1 MQQQNRPASKVDIFL
16 ALLEWGLLL
25 AGTAALAITETYEWY
40 VNLGLAL
47 LVIAFAMRILR
58 TRQVLP
64 RTGLEIPWLIGL
76 LSAGYAA
83 WMAYDQPT
91 AFLQFSR
98 LLAACILYY
107 AVVAAIPGSQRWL
120 AFGLLLAAAGLAVY
134 WPLQVALSGATG
146 RILQSLTGP
155 SIHPNV
161 AAGSLVVAVPFGAAL
176 IFQAFSSREYGQ
188 KPRPILGVLSAL
200 LTAIVLG
207 GLALTGSRGAWAA
220 LAGVSLLAITI
231 WLQRRY
237 ITHPRARLAFWL
249 GLTVGA
255 LLLGVAVAASG
266 NFERLLGQVPDPTGT
281 LQSRAT
287 FWKQGLELVRDYPF
301 TGSGLMT
308 FWMVHGSYALQVYF
322 PFVAHIHNSFL
333 EVWIEQGVLG
343 ALALLL
349 AGVVLLR
356 WTWRAICS
364 PKTRLWGWAG
374 LAAVGI
380 AFLHGLVDVV
390 FYVTRTLPL
399 IGFVLGFAWF
409 ASAHPES
416 VATAERLPGNNI
428 PRSYQNR
435 KRLGYWASGLAIALS
450 LLVVAA
456 ILTAIF
462 WQPLQSQ
469 FYANQGALLQTR
481 LELSTYDSA
490 IKDQQTIHDV
500 RQKIDLRSAENA
512 FEHALDLD
520 SNNRTALQ
528 RLAQIA
534 FSRGE
539 FERSLELTRR
549 LWAAGYRDDV
559 TRLLH
564 GDALTANGFLEEAAS
579 ILQGLTWAGARL
591 EGLFWYRFWP
601 GGDYA
606 RAVDVLT
613 VVQLLEPQKP
623 GLQEWI
629 DQAREKMTP

>member
-1 MQQQNRPASKVDIFL
+1 MQQQNRPAGKVEILL

-25 AGTAALAITETYEWY
+25 AGMTALAITETYEWY
-40 VNLGLAL
+40 VSLGLAL
-47 LVIAFAMRILR
+47 LAVAFLLRIVR
-58 TRQVLP
+58 THQVLP
-64 RTGLEIPWLIGL
+64 RIEGALSGLEIPWLLGL

-83 WMAYDQPT
+83 WMAYNQPT
-91 AFLQFSR
+91 AFLQFAR
-98 LLAACILYY
+98 LLAACVLYY
-107 AVVAAIPGSQRWL
+107 AVIAAIPGSQRWL

-134 WPLQVALSGATG
+134 WPLQAALTGATG
-146 RILQSLTGP
+146 NILQNLTGP

-161 AAGSLVVAVPFGAAL
+161 AAGSLVVAVPFGVAL
-176 IFQAFSSREYGQ
+176 IIQAFLSRDPGQ
-188 KPRPILGVLSAL
+188 KRQPFLGVLSAL
-200 LTAIVLG
+200 LTAVVLG

-220 LAGVSLLAITI
+220 LAGVSLLAVTI

-237 ITHPRARLAFWL
+237 ISNPKARLAFWL
-249 GLTVGA
+249 GLTVGV
-255 LLLGVAVAASG
+255 LLLGVAIAASG
-266 NFERLLGQVPDPTGT
+266 NFERLLGQIPDPSGT
-281 LQSRAT
+281 LQSRT
-287 FWKQGLELVRDYPF
+287 QFWKQGLELVRDYPF

-333 EVWIEQGVLG
+333 EVWIEQGVVG

-349 AGVVLLR
+349 AGIVLLR
-356 WTWRAICS
+356 WAWGAICNPRVS
-364 PKTRLWGWAG
+364 PWGWAG

-416 VATAERLPGNNI
+416 AATSERLPGNNA
-428 PRSYQNR
+428 PRGYQNQ
-435 KRLGYWASGLAIALS
+435 KRLGYWASGLA
-450 LLVVAA
+450 VVLGLAVFF
-456 ILTAIF
+456 T

-490 IKDQQTIHDV
+490 TKDQQTIHDV
-500 RQKIDLRSAENA
+500 RQKIDLRPAENA
-512 FEHALDLD
+512 FERALDLD
-520 SNNRTALQ
+520 PNNRTALQ
-528 RLAQIA
+528 RLAQIT

-539 FERSLELTRR
+539 FERSLELSRR
-549 LWAAGYRDDV
+549 LWQAGYRDDV

-606 RAVDVLT
+606 RAADVLT
-613 VVQLLEPQKP
+613 VVQLLDPQKP